1 MHKTVFNAI
10 VMAVFNAHFI
20 KAVGRIMHAG
30 KLVSEVPIA
39 APPAKRAWQRLEIL
53 TALCLSAIPFAAMA
67 TKEMLGAAN
76 FRPSNEE
83 SLPLRERLSH
93 TPAQAPPNGDGPT
106 APTSSALVT
115 LAKHD
120 NNTYEPT
127 NTTGGH
133 KEAGRTE
140 TLLLELYVNNQA
152 LPSITRVEQ
161 LTDGRLVLPI
171 DAWTATRLIPPAG
184 EHIVL
189 SDGERGYAIQDVAD
203 LRFDLNR
210 SLQTLHIIAS
220 ASAFAKTSLALGA
233 GQEIPPKPSPPGVYL
248 NYDASVTHATGHLD
262 GVGIVVEGI
271 AFSGA
276 DSLVSGAVLAYD
288 GRTRQTIRTDT
299 YVRRDLPGRMEALV
313 LGDAIGSGG
322 AWSRPVRYG
331 GIRFARDFSLAPG
344 YVTYPTPTLRGSAA
358 LPSTVDMIINNQ
370 RRSSTLT
377 VSPGPFDLTNVPV
390 SSGSGEVNLVVRDLR
405 GVETVIT
412 QKYYL
417 SPRLL
422 APGLSDF
429 SLDAGRLRRNFG
441 LPNSDYGPGFAAA
454 TYRYGLTSTLT
465 GEGRVEVQKSR
476 QAAGFEVAGLIGEL
490 GSVQATAAWSRSDS
504 DGRDT
509 PRSGGRYLLGFERS
523 AQNGGGGSLQW
534 EHFDAGF
541 RQFGDLGSEARPRD
555 RMQAQTGMSLA
566 QLSLGLSYI
575 RQTTWNGD
583 NFRLL
588 ALNVGT
594 PILDRLFLSFY
605 ANKRL
610 GPEGGWSAGLSLL
623 MPLEKQRSVI
633 ATSNRDNDGRYT
645 TTVHASQSP
654 PVGPGLGW
662 RVRASDQ
669 ARQQAQAGATVNSN
683 FGQFQAEAN
692 GGSGGSAIRLGA
704 SGSAGWLAGL
714 PFATRRIDHGAF
726 AVVRV
731 ADLEGV
737 PVYRSNQIAAT
748 TNKQGMALVTG
759 LQPYQKNLLSIDP
772 DGLPFN
778 MQIGGVEELVT
789 PYARS
794 GSFVDFPVR
803 HMRNA
808 LVVIV
813 QPDGAPVP
821 PGTLVT
827 LASSAEPFIVGKR
840 GEVYLTDLNDSNKL
854 RVTSKTGTCE
864 LTFALDP
871 ATASEPRI
879 GPLTCVPAKLTK
891 NAAL

>member
-1 MHKTVFNAI
+1 MFAIMFNASRAEFP
-10 VMAVFNAHFI
+10 V
-20 KAVGRIMHAG
+20 
-30 KLVSEVPIA
+30 
-39 APPAKRAWQRLEIL
+39 APPAIRAWPRKRVF
-53 TALCLSAIPFAAMA
+53 TALCLGALPFAAA
-67 TKEMLGAAN
+67 AAVGEAPLGATN
-76 FRPSNEE
+76 LQQSNEE
-83 SLPLRERLSH
+83 PLQSRLRLRLTYTLTQLP
-93 TPAQAPPNGDGPT
+93 AIGDGARSPNT
-106 APTSSALVT
+106 SASAKPPAPTKNGNDPYNPA
-115 LAKHD
+115 D
-120 NNTYEPT
+120 
-127 NTTGGH
+127 TTGDPQNAAR
-133 KEAGRTE
+133 AG
-140 TLLLELYVNNQA
+140 TLLLELYVNGQA
-152 LPSITRVEQ
+152 LPGITRVEL

-184 EHIVL
+184 EPIVL
-189 SDGERGYAIQDVAD
+189 PDDGRGYTIQDVAG
-203 LRFDLNR
+203 LSFDLNL
-210 SLQTLHIIAS
+210 SLQTLHIDAP

-233 GQEIPPKPSPPGVYL
+233 GRETQAKPAPPGIYL
-248 NYDASVTHATGHLD
+248 NYDASITHAAGNPD
-262 GVGIVVEGI
+262 GVGVVLEGI
-271 AFSGA
+271 AFSGS
-276 DSLVSGAVLAYD
+276 DSLVSGAAVAND

-344 YVTYPTPTLRGSAA
+344 YVTYPTPSLRGSAA
-358 LPSTVDMIINNQ
+358 LPSTVDVIINNQ
-370 RRSSTLT
+370 RRSSSLN
-377 VSPGPFDLTNVPV
+377 VGPGPFDLTNVPL

-465 GEGRVEVQKSR
+465 GESRVELQKSR
-476 QAAGFEVAGLIGEL
+476 QAAGFEVAGLVGEL
-490 GSVQATAAWSRSDS
+490 GSAQATAAWSRSDG

-509 PRSGGRYLLGFERS
+509 PSSGGRYLLGFERS
-523 AQNGGGGSLQW
+523 AQTGGGGSLQW

-541 RQFGDLGSEARPRD
+541 RQFGDLGLEARPRD
-555 RMQAQTGMSLA
+555 RMQAQTGTSLA
-566 QLSLGLSYI
+566 RLSLGLSYI
-575 RQTTWNGD
+575 RQTTWSGD

-594 PILDRLFLSFY
+594 PLLDRLFLSFY

-610 GPEGGWSAGLSLL
+610 GPDGRWSAGLSLL

-633 ATSNRDNDGRYT
+633 ATSNRDNEGRYT
-645 TTVHASQSP
+645 TTVQATQSP
-654 PVGPGLGW
+654 PVGPGWGW

-669 ARQQAQAGATVNSN
+669 PRQQGQAGATLNSN
-683 FGQFQAEAN
+683 IGQFQAEAN
-692 GGSGGSAIRLGA
+692 AGSGGSALRLGA

-714 PFATRRIDHGAF
+714 PFATRHIDHGAF

-748 TNKQGMALVTG
+748 TNKEGLALVTG
-759 LQPYQKNLLSIDP
+759 LQPYQKNRLSIDP

-778 MQIGGVEELVT
+778 MQIGGVEESVI

-813 QPDGAPVP
+813 QPDGVPVP
-821 PGTLVT
+821 LGTLVSVP
-827 LASSAEPFIVGKR
+827 SSAEPFVVGKR
-840 GEVYLTDLNDSNKL
+840 GEVYLTDLQDINKL
-854 RVTSKTGTCE
+854 RVTWKTGTCE

-871 ATASEPRI
+871 AVASEPRI
-879 GPLTCVPAKLTK
+879 GPLTCAPGK
-891 NAAL
+891 